1 MRSWVAAVATVV
13 AVMGVGYGL
22 GNLHPFGNPRVERA
36 EGLGTLL
43 RGAKMPAEAKAV
55 LVSKCADCHSSETRW
70 PVYARV
76 APGSWLIERDIVEA
90 RRKMDLSRWEQ
101 MPAEQQEVLMAKIFQ
116 EAKSGDM
123 PPLQYRLL
131 HWDAK
136 LSTGEVQALSMLGK
150 SAGGAEAA
158 LAGDGDAVR
167 GKAVFE
173 RRCIGCHAME
183 ANREGPRLAG
193 VYGRKAGGVAGF
205 TYSTG
210 LKSLGVTW
218 NDATLER
225 WLSDPDLMVPDN
237 NMNFGVPKAE
247 ERRDLIA
254 YLKQ

>member
-1 MRSWVAAVATVV
+1 MRVWTVAALTVAAVV
-13 AVMGVGYGL
+13 GL
-22 GNLHPFGNPRVERA
+22 GFVHPFGNPRVEPA

-90 RRKMDLSRWEQ
+90 RKKMDLSRWET
-101 MPAEQQEVLMAKIFQ
+101 MPVEQQEVLTAKIVQ

-136 LSTGEVQALSMLGK
+136 LSKGDIQTLSILGK
-150 SAGGAEAA
+150 SAGGSEAA
-158 LAGDGDAVR
+158 LAGIGDAVR

-173 RRCIGCHAME
+173 KRCTGCHAMD
-183 ANREGPRLAG
+183 ADREGPRLAG
-193 VYGRKAGGVAGF
+193 VYGRKAGGVAAF

-210 LKSLGVTW
+210 LKNLGVTW

-225 WLSDPDLMVPDN
+225 WLSDPDMVVPDN
-237 NMNFGVPKAE
+237 NMSLSVTKAE
-247 ERRDLIA
+247 ERRDLISF
-254 YLKQ
+254 LKQ